1 MKFRLLIIC
10 LVCFLSAH
18 AQQKIIVDASGKGN
32 FTSIQLA
39 INSLND
45 SSAEPRIIFIKKGVY
60 KEKIFIEKHNIV
72 LEGEDKNNTV
82 LLQSIARDEFR
93 CNNGDDW
100 GVATINLKGN
110 DITLMNLTIT
120 NSYGFDNDKE
130 VSIAC
135 ANDTTKHEK
144 KLRKDG
150 HQMALRSFTSTRLQV
165 INCILKA
172 YGGDTVSPWNV
183 EAGMFY
189 FKDCVMEG
197 GVDFYCPRGWAYA
210 ENCKFYS
217 HSGSAAIWHDG
228 SKHESSKTVLKN
240 CYFDGFEGFKLGRWH
255 KDAQFYLV
263 DCRFSKSMANEP
275 IYQVKTTNI
284 ILWGSRQYYFNCH
297 RDGGD
302 FNWFE
307 NNLAKAQGS
316 PNAAMINANWTFDGK
331 WKIFN

>member
-1 MKFRLLIIC
+1 
-10 LVCFLSAH
+10 VSFLSAH
-18 AQQKIIVDASGKGN
+18 AQQKIIVDAAGKGN

-39 INSLND
+39 INSLSD
-45 SSAEPRIIFIKKGVY
+45 TAAKPRIIFIKKGIY

-93 CNNGDDW
+93 CNNTDDW

-110 DITLMNLTIT
+110 DITLKNLTIT

-130 VSIAC
+130 VTIAC
-135 ANDTTKHEK
+135 ANDTAKHEK
-144 KLRKDG
+144 KVRKDG
-150 HQMALRSFTSTRLQV
+150 HQMALRSFSTTRLQV

-217 HSGSAAIWHDG
+217 HTGSAAIWHDG
-228 SKHESSKTVLKN
+228 SKYESSKTVLKN
-240 CYFDGFEGFKLGRWH
+240 CSFDGYEGFKLGRWH
-255 KDAQFYLV
+255 RDAQFYLI
-263 DCRFSKSMANEP
+263 DCKFSKAMANEP
-275 IYQVKTTNI
+275 IYQVKTMNT

-297 RDGGD
+297 REGGD

-307 NNLAKAQGS
+307 NNLDKANGS
-316 PNAAMINANWTFDGK
+316 PNASTINANWTFDGK
-331 WKIFN
+331 WKFFN